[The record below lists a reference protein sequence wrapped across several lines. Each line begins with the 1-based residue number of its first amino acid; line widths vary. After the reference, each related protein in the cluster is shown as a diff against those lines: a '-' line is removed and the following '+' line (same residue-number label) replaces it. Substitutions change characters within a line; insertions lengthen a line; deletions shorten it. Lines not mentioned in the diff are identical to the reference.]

1 MNEPIT
7 YGQLEE
13 EALDKACDKLEDLD
27 YELNMTEVFLIIVK
41 MLMNRR
47 SVS

>member
-7 YGQLEE
+7 YGQLEDT
-13 EALDKACDKLEDLD
+13 LDKACDKLEDLD
-27 YELNMTEVFLIIVK
+27 YELNMTEVFPIIVK
-41 MLMNRR
+41 MLMNGR